1 MVCLHLTISCGFPHS
16 LVRRPSYDTPST
28 CKYAQLFRCKQTMVV
43 AQVHTGAATGRSN
56 SIYATTAAY
65 CRLRHSDANFFAVF
79 CRVFSSPVLRD
90 ILMQI
95 FDVAYGRLHGATIR
109 YKKTTLR
116 YKRYYCVFYC
126 STSIAWRAIIDDL
139 NIQVVYACD
148 SK

>member
-1 MVCLHLTISCGFPHS
+1 MKKAENTKF
-16 LVRRPSYDTPST
+16 
-28 CKYAQLFRCKQTMVV
+28 CKHIPMDL
-43 AQVHTGAATGRSN
+43 TGAATGRSN

-109 YKKTTLR
+109 YKKRHYAIKDIIVFFTVLR
-116 YKRYYCVFYC
+116 LSLGVR
-126 STSIAWRAIIDDL
+126 S
-139 NIQVVYACD
+139 
-148 SK
+148 